1 MGLTHHALAVSCMHI
16 HAAMASIISA
26 LMAVHGENEASVRPI
41 TDALNANGFNC
52 DTDVASGAFLGL
64 AQEDLADL
72 HLNIRQKATVRAAQ
86 DVKRRRL
93 NEGTAPLGEVN
104 CCHHPCVSVSYAV
117 DSPWLPRACGVLVN
131 VCSWN
136 PAHALRWN

>member
-1 MGLTHHALAVSCMHI
+1 MGLTHHALAVSCMHV

-72 HLNIRQKATVRAAQ
+72 HLNIRQKATVRAVQEAERQ
-86 DVKRRRL
+86 KH
-93 NEGTAPLGEVN
+93 GGGHPGGGS
-104 CCHHPCVSVSYAV
+104 CYHH
-117 DSPWLPRACGVLVN
+117 L
-131 VCSWN
+131 
-136 PAHALRWN
+136 